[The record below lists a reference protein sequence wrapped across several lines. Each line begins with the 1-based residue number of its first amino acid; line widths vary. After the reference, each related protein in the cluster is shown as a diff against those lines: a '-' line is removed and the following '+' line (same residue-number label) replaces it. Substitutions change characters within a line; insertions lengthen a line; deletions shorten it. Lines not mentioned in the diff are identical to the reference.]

1 MKKILVADDSETV
14 SMLVSTALSNEGY
27 AVTTVNNGVSALSAV
42 ADRPIDLAILDQLMP
57 GMLGTEV
64 LEKWKSDG
72 HRFPV
77 IILSSVDDE
86 TTIVDCLHKGAV
98 DFIRK
103 PFLVKELTA
112 RVSLALQRN
121 PGSPQ

>member
-1 MKKILVADDSETV
+1 MKRILVADDSKTV
-14 SMLVSTALSNEGY
+14 STLVSTALSNEGY
-27 AVTTVNNGVSALSAV
+27 AVTTVNDGTSALSV
-42 ADRPIDLAILDQLMP
+42 GSEQHIDLAILDQLMP
-57 GMLGTEV
+57 GLLGMEV

-72 HRFPV
+72 LEFPV

-98 DFIRK
+98 DFVRK

-121 PGSPQ
+121 PGSAQ

>member
-1 MKKILVADDSETV
+1 MKRILVADDSKTV

-27 AVTTVNNGVSALSAV
+27 AVTTVSDGVSALSV
-42 ADRPIDLAILDQLMP
+42 GSEQHIDLAILDQLMP
-57 GMLGTEV
+57 GLLGMEV

-72 HRFPV
+72 REFPV

-86 TTIVDCLHKGAV
+86 TTIVECLHKGAV
-98 DFIRK
+98 DFVRK

-112 RVSLALQRN
+112 RVGLALQRN
-121 PGSPQ
+121 PRSAQ

>member
-1 MKKILVADDSETV
+1 MKRILVADDSKTV

-27 AVTTVNNGVSALSAV
+27 AVTTVNDGTSALSV
-42 ADRPIDLAILDQLMP
+42 GSEQHIDLAILDQLMP
-57 GMLGTEV
+57 GLLGMEV

-72 HRFPV
+72 LEFPV

-98 DFIRK
+98 DFVRK

-121 PGSPQ
+121 PGSAQ